1 MRKFLS
7 GASALLQRARSA
19 RASRAPTFTPLPP
32 PRSHQFSAFS
42 ALAGSACL
50 AGSAVALLSCG
61 GKDESSSSVL
71 VEESLAD
78 KLKSNYAARIATYSS
93 PEKVFMSYA
102 SKTRDGEKFMT
113 MNDFVDSLCPFEK
126 KRSNK
131 GAPTTTL
138 DS

>member
-19 RASRAPTFTPLPP
+19 RAPRAPTFTPPPP

-61 GKDESSSSVL
+61 GKDESGSSVL

-78 KLKSNYAARIATYSS
+78 KLKSNYAARI
-93 PEKVFMSYA
+93 A

-138 DS
+138 HS